1 MELIDAL
8 LMTSSR
14 AAAATQPCVMEIGTV
29 TTVNP
34 LSVTRDVAQAPLT
47 EAVLLLTESVVE
59 KKIPV
64 LDHIHHINTL
74 SHSHTCPDGGTSTNL
89 TGSYPTLTSL
99 VSEGANSDQT
109 QNIICYEHGKPL
121 PIKDGFIILNR
132 ALEVGD
138 RVLLLK
144 VQKGQKFIILSRVF
158 EFGGGA

>member
-1 MELIDAL
+1 MNLVDAL
-8 LMTSSR
+8 VMVSEGTAKAS
-14 AAAATQPCVMEIGTV
+14 QPCDLEVGTV

-47 EAVLLLTESVVE
+47 EAVLILTESVVE
-59 KKIPV
+59 KKIPI

-74 SHSHTCPDGGTSTNL
+74 GHSHTCPDGGTSTNL

-109 QNIICYEHGKPL
+109 QDIICYEHGQPL
-121 PIKDGFIILNR
+121 PIEDGYIILNR

-138 RVLLLK
+138 KVLLLR

-158 EFGGGA
+158 SFEN

>member
-1 MELIDAL
+1 MNLFDTLVMVSEG
-8 LMTSSR
+8 TSKAS
-14 AAAATQPCVMEIGTV
+14 QPCDLEVGTV

-47 EAVLLLTESVVE
+47 EAVLILTESVVE
-59 KKIPV
+59 KKFPI

-74 SHSHTCPDGGTSTNL
+74 GHSHTCPDGGTSTNL

-109 QNIICYEHGKPL
+109 QDIICYEHGQPL
-121 PIKDGFIILNR
+121 PIEDGYIILNR

-138 RVLLLK
+138 KVLLLR

-158 EFGGGA
+158 SFEN

>member
-1 MELIDAL
+1 MTEAAL
-8 LMTSSR
+8 L
-14 AAAATQPCVMEIGTV
+14 
-29 TTVNP
+29 
-34 LSVTRDVAQAPLT
+34 LS
-47 EAVLLLTESVVE
+47 ESVVE
-59 KKIPV
+59 KKTPV

-74 SHSHTCPDGGTSTNL
+74 SPSHTYPDGGTSTNL

-109 QNIICYEHGKPL
+109 QNIICYEHGQPL
-121 PIKDGFIILNR
+121 PIEDGFIILNR

>member
-1 MELIDAL
+1 MNLVDAL
-8 LMTSSR
+8 VMVSE
-14 AAAATQPCVMEIGTV
+14 ATAKASQPCDLEVGTV

-47 EAVLLLTESVVE
+47 EAVLILTESVVE
-59 KKIPV
+59 KKIPI

-74 SHSHTCPDGGTSTNL
+74 GHSHTCPDGGTSTNL

-109 QNIICYEHGKPL
+109 QDIICYEHGQPL
-121 PIKDGFIILNR
+121 PIEDGYIILNR

-138 RVLLLK
+138 KVLLLR

-158 EFGGGA
+158 SFEN

>member
-1 MELIDAL
+1 MNLFDTLVMVSEG
-8 LMTSSR
+8 TSKAS
-14 AAAATQPCVMEIGTV
+14 QPCDLEVGTV

-47 EAVLLLTESVVE
+47 EAVLILTESVVE
-59 KKIPV
+59 KKIPI

-74 SHSHTCPDGGTSTNL
+74 GHSHTCPDGGTSTNL

-109 QNIICYEHGKPL
+109 QDIICYEHGQPL
-121 PIKDGFIILNR
+121 PIEDGYIILNR

-138 RVLLLK
+138 KVLLLR

-158 EFGGGA
+158 SFEN

>member
-1 MELIDAL
+1 MNLFDTLVMVSEG
-8 LMTSSR
+8 TSKAS
-14 AAAATQPCVMEIGTV
+14 QPCDLEVGTV

-34 LSVTRDVAQAPLT
+34 LSITRDVAQAPLT
-47 EAVLLLTESVVE
+47 EAVLILTESVVE
-59 KKIPV
+59 KKIPI

-74 SHSHTCPDGGTSTNL
+74 GHSHTCPDGGTSTNL

-109 QNIICYEHGKPL
+109 QNIICYEHGQPL
-121 PIKDGFIILNR
+121 PIEDGYIILNR

-138 RVLLLK
+138 KVLLLR

-158 EFGGGA
+158 SFEN

>member
-1 MELIDAL
+1 MNLVDAL
-8 LMTSSR
+8 VMVSEGTSK
-14 AAAATQPCVMEIGTV
+14 AGQPCDLEVGTV

-34 LSVTRDVAQAPLT
+34 LSITRDVAQAPLT
-47 EAVLLLTESVVE
+47 EAVLILTESVVE
-59 KKIPV
+59 KKIPI

-74 SHSHTCPDGGTSTNL
+74 SHSHSCPDGGTSTNL

-99 VSEGANSDQT
+99 VSSGANSDQT
-109 QNIICYEHGKPL
+109 QNIICYEHGQPL
-121 PIKDGFIILNR
+121 PIEDGFIILNR

-158 EFGGGA
+158 EF

>member
-1 MELIDAL
+1 MNLVDAL
-8 LMTSSR
+8 VMVSEGTAKAS
-14 AAAATQPCVMEIGTV
+14 QPCDLEVGTV

-34 LSVTRDVAQAPLT
+34 LSITRDVAQAPLT
-47 EAVLLLTESVVE
+47 EAVLILTESVVE
-59 KKIPV
+59 KKIPI

-74 SHSHTCPDGGTSTNL
+74 GHSHTCPDGGTSTNL

-109 QNIICYEHGKPL
+109 QNIICYEHGQPL
-121 PIKDGFIILNR
+121 PIEDGYIILNR

-138 RVLLLK
+138 KVLLLR

-158 EFGGGA
+158 SFEN

>member
-1 MELIDAL
+1 MNLFDTLVMVSEG
-8 LMTSSR
+8 TSKAS
-14 AAAATQPCVMEIGTV
+14 QPCDLEVGTV

-34 LSVTRDVAQAPLT
+34 LSITRDVAQAPLT
-47 EAVLLLTESVVE
+47 EAVLILTESVVE
-59 KKIPV
+59 KKIPI

-74 SHSHTCPDGGTSTNL
+74 GHSHTCPDGGTSTNL

-109 QNIICYEHGKPL
+109 QDIICYEHGQPL
-121 PIKDGFIILNR
+121 PIEDGYIILNR

-138 RVLLLK
+138 KVLLLR

-158 EFGGGA
+158 SFEN